1 MRRVLVTGAAGFVGS
16 HLARR
21 CIDRGWHVT
30 AVDSFTP
37 YYELVKRANAEAI
50 AAHDACR
57 FVEADLVDL
66 NLPALLSEI
75 DVVFHLAAQPGVRAS
90 WGESFDIYTHANV
103 TAFQRLLEAAK
114 QTPVDRFVFASS
126 SSVYGDA
133 ERLPTP
139 EDTVLRPV
147 SPYGATKAAGEYLAY
162 LYFKSYGVPAVG
174 LRYFTV
180 YGPGQRPDMAFHR
193 LILSA
198 LTGAEFK
205 LFGDGEQT
213 RDFTFVDDA
222 VTGTIA
228 AGDRGQTGKVYN
240 LGGGSR
246 VSMNDV
252 IATLGRLV
260 GAEVPVTRI
269 ERQRGDARDT
279 AADTSRARRDLGF
292 SPSYSLEDGL
302 SEQVEWQRAN
312 LELLADASA
321 TAQAGSTT

>member
-1 MRRVLVTGAAGFVGS
+1 VLVTGAAGFVGS
-16 HLARR
+16 HLARG
-21 CIDRGWHVT
+21 CIEHGWHVT

-37 YYELVKRANAEAI
+37 YYERMKRANAEAI
-50 AAHDACR
+50 ALHDACR
-57 FVEADLVDL
+57 FVEGDLVDL
-66 NLPALLSEI
+66 NLLALLSEI

-90 WGESFDIYTHANV
+90 WGESFDTYTHANV

-114 QTPVDRFVFASS
+114 QAPVDRFVFASS

-139 EDTVLRPV
+139 EDTLLRPV

-162 LYFKSYGVPAVG
+162 LYFKSYRVPTVG

-198 LTGAEFK
+198 LTGAEFE

-213 RDFTFVDDA
+213 RDFTFVGDA
-222 VTGTIA
+222 VAATIA
-228 AGDRGQTGKVYN
+228 ASDRGQAGSIYN

-252 IATLGRLV
+252 IATLGRLM

-292 SPSYSLEDGL
+292 SPSYSLDDGL
-302 SEQVEWQRAN
+302 TEQVEWQRAN
-312 LELLADASA
+312 LDLLVGASA
-321 TAQAGSTT
+321 ATT